1 MVPSIAVLA
10 ALLFWLW
17 SGRYVTTEN
26 AYVKAHIA
34 QISAEV
40 AGRIQEVHVHDHA
53 DVKAGDILFTL
64 DQEPFR
70 VALAKAEAELDSI
83 RSQVRTLIATWH
95 EAKSELQEAESKV
108 AYWNAQL
115 ARQKTLAERGI
126 VSSSKFEE
134 VENNAVA
141 AADRVSV
148 VRKKVERVATQL
160 IGDPERPV
168 DEHPM
173 VREKQAERERAELE
187 LSRTVIRAP
196 LGGTAVNVKLQK
208 GEQIKA
214 ATTLFALV
222 SHTRPWVEANFKET
236 ELTHVTERP
245 HRHRGARHLP
255 GRGVAGGGREHQP
268 GDRRR
273 VRAAAA
279 AERVGQLGQGGAAPA
294 RAGAPAAPA
303 RRAAAARRHDRHR
316 QGRHRARAPPEPA
329 VRRLDGNG
337 DQPVGRFR
345 LPRHRRCT
353 PEAAGVSTAPN
364 SEVHFQ
370 NPVGCY
376 ERGFGG
382 SDYLLNGHS
391 GRGL

>member
-1 MVPSIAVLA
+1 VSGVLSRKLRPLLLVAVPGAAVLV

-17 SGRYVTTEN
+17 TGRYVTTEN

-40 AGRIQEVHVHDHA
+40 AGRIHEVHVRDHA
-53 DVKAGDILFTL
+53 EVTAGDVLFAL

-83 RSQVRTLIATWH
+83 RSQVRTMIATWH

-108 AYWNAQL
+108 AYWNAQV
-115 ARQKTLAERGI
+115 ARQKTLADRGI

-134 VENNAVA
+134 IENNAIA
-141 AADRVSV
+141 AADRVTV

-160 IGDPERPV
+160 VGDPERPV

-173 VREKQAERERAELE
+173 VREKQAERERAALD

-222 SHTRPWVEANFKET
+222 SQTRPWVEANFKET
-236 ELTHVTERP
+236 ELTHVRKGLAATVVLDIYPDVVWQAEVDSISP
-245 HRHRGARHLP
+245 ATGAEFALLP
-255 GRGVAGGGREHQP
+255 PQNASGNWVKVVQRLPVRVRLLPQPGEPPLRAGMTATVKVDTGRE
-268 GDRRR
+268 
-273 VRAAAA
+273 
-279 AERVGQLGQGGAAPA
+279 
-294 RAGAPAAPA
+294 
-303 RRAAAARRHDRHR
+303 
-316 QGRHRARAPPEPA
+316 
-329 VRRLDGNG
+329 RRLSH
-337 DQPVGRFR
+337 
-345 LPRHRRCT
+345 L
-353 PEAAGVSTAPN
+353 
-364 SEVHFQ
+364 
-370 NPVGCY
+370 
-376 ERGFGG
+376 FGG
-382 SDYLLNGHS
+382 WTASATA
-391 GRGL
+391 R